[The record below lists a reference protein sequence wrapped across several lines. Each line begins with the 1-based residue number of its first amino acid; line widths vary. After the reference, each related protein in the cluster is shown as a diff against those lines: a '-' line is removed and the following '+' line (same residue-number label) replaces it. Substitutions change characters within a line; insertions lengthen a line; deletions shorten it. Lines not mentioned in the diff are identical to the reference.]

1 MQRAKEL
8 LKRKDVAI
16 FLSVVLLISFGWFV
30 VEMVDSVSSGD
41 VEVLLETS
49 HGNITLLLYGDTPIT
64 TNNFVNLVNKKTYDG
79 VIFHRVIAGFMIQG
93 GDPTGTGYG
102 DPSIATIKDEFIKG
116 HSNIR
121 GTIAM
126 ANTGTPNSGSSQFF
140 INLVDNVGLDFDKA
154 PLASKHPVF
163 GKVVSGMDIVDE
175 IATVKV
181 GSNAKPLEDIVILKA
196 RIL

>member
-30 VEMVDSVSSGD
+30 VEMVDSVGSGD
-41 VEVLLETS
+41 VKVLLETS

-79 VIFHRVIAGFMIQG
+79 VIFHRVIAGFMVQG

-121 GTIAM
+121 GAIAM

-181 GSNAKPLEDIVILKA
+181 GSNAKPLEDIVISKA